1 MAHMRS
7 EDEESVVAAVKL
19 AAHISHDLHLARDL
33 SGASVKA
40 LVTTVAGLADESA
53 STNLRFIVLW
63 YISMQLFS
71 QAQAIKV
78 APLMLKAVSEAT
90 RTEKKSGLQLEGIR
104 ALTRLL
110 VSLT

>member
-1 MAHMRS
+1 
-7 EDEESVVAAVKL
+7 
-19 AAHISHDLHLARDL
+19 
-33 SGASVKA
+33 
-40 LVTTVAGLADESA
+40 
-53 STNLRFIVLW
+53 
-63 YISMQLFS
+63 MQLFS

-90 RTEKKSGLQLEGIR
+90 RTDKKSGLQLEGIR